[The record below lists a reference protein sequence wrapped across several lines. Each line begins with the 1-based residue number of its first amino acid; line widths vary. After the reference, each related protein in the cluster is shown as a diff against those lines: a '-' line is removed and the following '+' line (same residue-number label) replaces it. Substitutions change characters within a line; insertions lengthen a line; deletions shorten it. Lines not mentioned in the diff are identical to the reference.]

1 MKGDNLFRLC
11 ISNSDEMK
19 RFLIKILVA
28 VVFFFTLIMSVYFVL
43 RFTSSETYTY
53 DNDYVFVLGDSQ
65 IYQGLDVLLLGNR
78 KGKPVLTSAGH
89 GAGIYD
95 FLVNEKSIP
104 NNATCIIAFPEC
116 ALLRNPMSDYNRTG
130 FELSCLQSMFRAG
143 CPLGECRRIANLNRQ
158 NIQYKTAF
166 GNNHSIYPYSDSI
179 VYSEPLAGFCD
190 MFTDEKDYF
199 IWKAEAYHQG
209 ISQLFKKHNQ
219 IILIQFPFEKQVED
233 CAYNSINRHL
243 TDSLK
248 FNLIG
253 EYAMKHDTIV
263 LHSDSLLMHDL
274 SHMNEVG
281 ARMLTCQIADA
292 LLADTVNNR
301 FFTVVIE

>member
-1 MKGDNLFRLC
+1 MC
-11 ISNSDEMK
+11 ISNSNEMR
-19 RFLIKILVA
+19 RFLTKILVA
-28 VVFFFTLIMSVYFVL
+28 VVFFSTLIVSVYFML
-43 RFTSSETYTY
+43 RFTSSESNIY
-53 DNDYVFVLGDSQ
+53 DNDNVFVWGDSQ
-65 IYQGLDVLLLGNR
+65 MYQGLDVLLLGNR
-78 KGKPVLTSAGH
+78 MEKRVLTSAGH

-95 FLVNEKSIP
+95 FLVSEKSIP
-104 NNATCIIAFPEC
+104 NNSTCVMAFPEC
-116 ALLRNPMSDYNRTG
+116 ALLRNPMSDNNRTG
-130 FELSCLQSMFRAG
+130 FEFSRLQLLLQAG
-143 CPLGECRRIANLNRQ
+143 CPLDECLRIANLNRP
-158 NIQYKTAF
+158 NILYKTF
-166 GNNHSIYPYSDSI
+166 GISHSMFPYSDSI

-292 LLADTVNNR
+292 LIADTVNTR

>member
-1 MKGDNLFRLC
+1 MC
-11 ISNSDEMK
+11 ISNSDKMK
-19 RFLIKILVA
+19 KFLTKILVA
-28 VVFFFTLIMSVYFVL
+28 IVLFFTLIMSVYFVL
-43 RFTSSETYTY
+43 HYTSSKSNTYH
-53 DNDYVFVLGDSQ
+53 NDSVFVWGDSQ
-65 IYQGLDVLLLGNR
+65 MYQGLDILLLGNR
-78 KGKPVLTSAGH
+78 KGKQVLTSAGH

-116 ALLRNPMSDYNRTG
+116 ALLRNPMLDCNRTG
-130 FELSCLQSMFRAG
+130 LELSCLQSMFRAG
-143 CPLGECRRIANLNRQ
+143 CPLSECMRIANLNRQ

-166 GNNHSIYPYSDSI
+166 GNNHTMYPYSDSI

-190 MFTDEKDYF
+190 MFKNEKDYF

-209 ISQLFKKHNQ
+209 ISQLFKKHSQ
-219 IILIQFPFEKQVED
+219 IVLIQFPFEKQVED

-248 FNLIG
+248 FDLIG
-253 EYAMKHDTIV
+253 ECAMKHDTIV

-281 ARMLTCQIADA
+281 ARMLTCQIADT
-292 LLADTVNNR
+292 LMADTVNNR

>member
-1 MKGDNLFRLC
+1 
-11 ISNSDEMK
+11 
-19 RFLIKILVA
+19 
-28 VVFFFTLIMSVYFVL
+28 
-43 RFTSSETYTY
+43 
-53 DNDYVFVLGDSQ
+53 
-65 IYQGLDVLLLGNR
+65 
-78 KGKPVLTSAGH
+78 
-89 GAGIYD
+89 
-95 FLVNEKSIP
+95 
-104 NNATCIIAFPEC
+104 
-116 ALLRNPMSDYNRTG
+116 
-130 FELSCLQSMFRAG
+130 MF
-143 CPLGECRRIANLNRQ
+143 
-158 NIQYKTAF
+158 
-166 GNNHSIYPYSDSI
+166 PYSDSI